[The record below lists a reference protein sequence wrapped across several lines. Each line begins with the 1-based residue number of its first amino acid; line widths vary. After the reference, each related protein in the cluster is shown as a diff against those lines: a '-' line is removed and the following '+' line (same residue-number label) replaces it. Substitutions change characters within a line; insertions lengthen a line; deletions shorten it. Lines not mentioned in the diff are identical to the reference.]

1 LSPKFE
7 KIYAFILRTQ
17 SIKAG
22 EGNPAFPADKGK
34 DGTFLS
40 DEGGRTMTLT
50 AEDLLAISQMMEEM
64 LDRKLDARLKP
75 IEHELKSLKAEVD
88 GLKAEVKGLK
98 AEVDG
103 LKAEVKGL
111 KAEVDGL
118 KAEVDGLK
126 KEVDTLK
133 TEIHQIKLF
142 QENIIM
148 PRLND
153 IEACYTSTYQRYKD
167 HADRM
172 EQTYEDVA
180 LLKKV
185 VASHSEMLQRAG
197 TA

>member
-1 LSPKFE
+1 
-7 KIYAFILRTQ
+7 
-17 SIKAG
+17 
-22 EGNPAFPADKGK
+22 
-34 DGTFLS
+34 
-40 DEGGRTMTLT
+40 MTLT

-75 IEHELKSLKAEVD
+75 IEHELKV
-88 GLKAEVKGLK
+88 LKAEVKDLK
-98 AEVDG
+98 G
-103 LKAEVKGL
+103 EVK
-111 KAEVDGL
+111 GL

-197 TA
+197 IA

>member
-1 LSPKFE
+1 
-7 KIYAFILRTQ
+7 
-17 SIKAG
+17 
-22 EGNPAFPADKGK
+22 
-34 DGTFLS
+34 
-40 DEGGRTMTLT
+40 MTLT

-64 LDRKLDARLKP
+64 LDRKLDERLKP
-75 IEHELKSLKAEVD
+75 IEHELKS
-88 GLKAEVKGLK
+88 
-98 AEVDG
+98 
-103 LKAEVKGL
+103 L

-153 IEACYTSTYQRYKD
+153 IEACYTSTYKRYKD

-185 VASHSEMLQRAG
+185 VAGHSEMLQRAG
-197 TA
+197 IA

>member
-1 LSPKFE
+1 
-7 KIYAFILRTQ
+7 
-17 SIKAG
+17 
-22 EGNPAFPADKGK
+22 
-34 DGTFLS
+34 
-40 DEGGRTMTLT
+40 MTLT

-75 IEHELKSLKAEVD
+75 IEHEVKGLKAEVD

>member
-1 LSPKFE
+1 
-7 KIYAFILRTQ
+7 
-17 SIKAG
+17 
-22 EGNPAFPADKGK
+22 
-34 DGTFLS
+34 
-40 DEGGRTMTLT
+40 MTLT

-64 LDRKLDARLKP
+64 LDRKLDVRLKP
-75 IEHELKSLKAEVD
+75 IEHELK
-88 GLKAEVKGLK
+88 
-98 AEVDG
+98 
-103 LKAEVKGL
+103 
-111 KAEVDGL
+111 GL

-197 TA
+197 IA

>member
-1 LSPKFE
+1 
-7 KIYAFILRTQ
+7 
-17 SIKAG
+17 
-22 EGNPAFPADKGK
+22 
-34 DGTFLS
+34 
-40 DEGGRTMTLT
+40 MTLT

-75 IEHELKSLKAEVD
+75 IEHELKV
-88 GLKAEVKGLK
+88 LKAEVKDLK
-98 AEVDG
+98 G
-103 LKAEVKGL
+103 EVKGL

-126 KEVDTLK
+126 AEVDTLK

-153 IEACYTSTYQRYKD
+153 IEVCYTSTYQRYKD

-185 VASHSEMLQRAG
+185 VAGHSEMLQRAG

>member
-1 LSPKFE
+1 
-7 KIYAFILRTQ
+7 
-17 SIKAG
+17 
-22 EGNPAFPADKGK
+22 
-34 DGTFLS
+34 
-40 DEGGRTMTLT
+40 MTLT

-64 LDRKLDARLKP
+64 LDRKLDERLKP
-75 IEHELKSLKAEVD
+75 IEHELKV
-88 GLKAEVKGLK
+88 LKAEVKDLK
-98 AEVDG
+98 G
-103 LKAEVKGL
+103 EVKGL

-153 IEACYTSTYQRYKD
+153 IEACYTSTYKRYKD

-197 TA
+197 IA

>member
-1 LSPKFE
+1 
-7 KIYAFILRTQ
+7 
-17 SIKAG
+17 
-22 EGNPAFPADKGK
+22 
-34 DGTFLS
+34 
-40 DEGGRTMTLT
+40 MTLT

-75 IEHELKSLKAEVD
+75 IEHELKV
-88 GLKAEVKGLK
+88 LKAEVKDLK
-98 AEVDG
+98 G
-103 LKAEVKGL
+103 EVKGL

-197 TA
+197 IA

>member
-1 LSPKFE
+1 
-7 KIYAFILRTQ
+7 
-17 SIKAG
+17 
-22 EGNPAFPADKGK
+22 
-34 DGTFLS
+34 
-40 DEGGRTMTLT
+40 MTLT

-64 LDRKLDARLKP
+64 LDRKLDERLKP
-75 IEHELKSLKAEVD
+75 IEHELKS
-88 GLKAEVKGLK
+88 
-98 AEVDG
+98 
-103 LKAEVKGL
+103 L

-153 IEACYTSTYQRYKD
+153 IEACYTSTYKRYKD

-197 TA
+197 IA

>member
-1 LSPKFE
+1 
-7 KIYAFILRTQ
+7 
-17 SIKAG
+17 
-22 EGNPAFPADKGK
+22 
-34 DGTFLS
+34 
-40 DEGGRTMTLT
+40 MTLT

-75 IEHELKSLKAEVD
+75 IEHELKVLKAEVKD
-88 GLKAEVKGLK
+88 LKGEVKGLK

-103 LKAEVKGL
+103 LKAK
-111 KAEVDGL
+111 
-118 KAEVDGLK
+118 VDGLK